1 IASRH
6 FLLVSAISTGAL
18 TTAEAYAQST
28 TSAEDA
34 TGNDGSEIKEIV
46 VTAQKRSER
55 LVDVPISISV
65 VSPDTLASTNSK
77 NLNELSGA
85 VPGIQFNGNGGGG
98 RTYLSLRGTTGSALN
113 TGDEPVAIYL
123 DDVYLARGVTINGQ
137 DLLDVDSIEVVRG
150 PQGTLQGRN
159 ATAGAILMHSADP
172 TAAPQPYVPATAH
185 DPS

>member
-85 VPGIQFNGNGGGG
+85 VPGIQGSWRIHPIPLPRSQIPAGSSVL
-98 RTYLSLRGTTGSALN
+98 TLS
-113 TGDEPVAIYL
+113 
-123 DDVYLARGVTINGQ
+123 AR
-137 DLLDVDSIEVVRG
+137 
-150 PQGTLQGRN
+150 
-159 ATAGAILMHSADP
+159 
-172 TAAPQPYVPATAH
+172 
-185 DPS
+185 